1 MKKLYEHL
9 LISHF
14 IWNLK
19 VVQLS
24 FSHSV
29 SVLSVAL
36 SSSQWPENISDLDV
50 SHVWIIPVCWWRV
63 LLCFS
68 GEEYQPSYYKLGE
81 GNISVCLATGFSKS
95 EQLQNNPLFNKT
107 EPARISKDSLYNQL
121 AFLSSEDEDKCDEG
135 KNGRFNICDNWWN
148 HFYQKTKEL

>member
-50 SHVWIIPVCWWRV
+50 SHVWIIPVCWWWV

-68 GEEYQPSYYKLGE
+68 GEEYKPSYYKLGD
-81 GNISVCLATGFSKS
+81 GDTSVCLATGFSKYR
-95 EQLQNNPLFNKT
+95 ELNNSLFKNT
-107 EPARISKDSLYNQL
+107 EPVRISEDSLYNQL
-121 AFLSSEDEDKCDEG
+121 VFLTSNGTECNEG
-135 KNGRFNICDNWWN
+135 KNGRFNMCDNWWN